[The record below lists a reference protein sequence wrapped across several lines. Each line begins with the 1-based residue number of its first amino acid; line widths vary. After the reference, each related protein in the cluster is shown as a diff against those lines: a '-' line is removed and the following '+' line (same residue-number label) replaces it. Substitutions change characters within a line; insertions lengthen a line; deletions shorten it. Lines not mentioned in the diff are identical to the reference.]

1 MWIGWPAQALSPTA
15 MERKQ
20 KDVLAY
26 ALRLAAAIH
35 AAAPLCEARLD
46 PVSRAIT
53 APVVTRWIH
62 QRFQ

>member
-1 MWIGWPAQALSPTA
+1 